1 MKAKGQ
7 MKGIAEEEEE
17 PEIDPDNKDADIFQ
31 FVQ

>member
-17 PEIDPDNKDADIFQ
+17 PEIDPDNKDADIF
-31 FVQ
+31 